1 MTTPT
6 PDSEALRDAAPD
18 SELRQRLLQ
27 RRLLDALAGG
37 ADPREAPPAFG
48 ENGRFEVE
56 RRLGAGGMG
65 TVWLARD
72 VSLGRRVAIK
82 VVRLRTATHRMALLR
97 EARALAALVHPNV
110 VAIYDVGADAGAE
123 AGGVDEA
130 WIAMEYVAG
139 RTLGAWLRGGP
150 AWPEVVQAFVAAAHG
165 LAAAHAAGIVH
176 GDFKPGNVLVA
187 DDGRVVVIDFGLSRW
202 LEVAASAPQG
212 ELESVRGGTEGY
224 IAPEKADGALDSAA
238 SDQYAWG
245 VALREGLEAAAS
257 RAPRQ
262 VWSIAMRATSIDP
275 DARWPSMVA
284 VADALLRASTPRRL
298 WPVGVLAVA
307 VATLGPLAIT
317 RAEAPANACADAAAD
332 VESLWNDDRRAAMA
346 ARFDAVDRPFVAE
359 SFGRVVTIVDERATQ
374 LGAAWTAACEAAAI
388 HGLDAARTEC
398 LEGRTRALGEF
409 VALHSR
415 ALTPERAAGSVGA
428 AHGLPDARP
437 CESPAYLAAEI
448 ERPADPLLRARV
460 KEIERGLDRLRA
472 SMDRAPG
479 DAVAGAR
486 ELLAEAEA
494 LGDEPIR
501 ARAMNDLSVML
512 QLSGAFDEARPLM
525 ESAFFAARAAKL
537 DVLALKIASN
547 LVGLHESRGE
557 YDEAMVWERHGAT
570 LVDAAPDPIVASKL
584 HFNVSVVLQEQGRL
598 PEARAR
604 LEQALAIREQILGS
618 EHPTTMNARVELANI
633 RVQEGDVAGGRADLE
648 RALAAYERAFGP
660 DHPDVALVLNNLGN
674 LDGTAGEL
682 EAARRRF
689 ARAIEIRER
698 AYGVDHPSLGN
709 SLANLAKIDR
719 QLGEV
724 ERALGAARRALA
736 IREAT
741 LGAGHANVVAAREL
755 VAELEAE
762 VGAGL

>member
-1 MTTPT
+1 R
-6 PDSEALRDAAPD
+6 A
-18 SELRQRLLQ
+18 
-27 RRLLDALAGG
+27 
-37 ADPREAPPAFG
+37 
-48 ENGRFEVE
+48 
-56 RRLGAGGMG
+56 
-65 TVWLARD
+65 
-72 VSLGRRVAIK
+72 
-82 VVRLRTATHRMALLR
+82 ALLR

-110 VAIYDVGADAGAE
+110 VAIYDVGVSGED
-123 AGGVDEA
+123 DEA

-139 RTLGAWLRGGP
+139 RTLGAWLHAGP
-150 AWPEVVQAFVAAAHG
+150 PWAEVVRAFVAAARG
-165 LAAAHAAGIVH
+165 LAAAHAAGLVH
-176 GDFKPGNVLVA
+176 GDFKPGNVLRA

-202 LEVAASAPQG
+202 LEVAPSAPQG

-224 IAPEKADGALDSAA
+224 VAPEKAAGALDSAA

-245 VALREGLEAAAS
+245 VALRQGLEAAAS

-262 VWSIAMRATSIDP
+262 AWSIAARATSVDP
-275 DARWPSMVA
+275 ASRWPSMIA
-284 VADALLRASTPRRL
+284 AADALLLTSRPRRL

-317 RAEAPANACADAAAD
+317 RAEAPADACADAAAD

-346 ARFDAVDRPFVAE
+346 ARFDAVDRPFAAE

-388 HGLDAARTEC
+388 HGPDAARTEC

-409 VALHSR
+409 VAQHSR
-415 ALTPERAAGSVGA
+415 ALTPERAAGAVGA
-428 AHGLPDARP
+428 AHGLPDVRP

-448 ERPADPLLRARV
+448 ERPADPVLRARV
-460 KEIERGLDRLRA
+460 KEIERALDKLRG

-486 ELLAEAEA
+486 ELLAEAAA

-512 QLSGAFDEARPLM
+512 HLSGAFEEARPLM

-570 LVDAAPDPIVASKL
+570 LVDDAPDPIVASKL

-604 LEQALAIREQILGS
+604 LEQALEIREQILGP

-633 RVQEGDVAGGRADLE
+633 RVLEGDVAGGRADLE

-674 LDGTAGEL
+674 LDGSAGEL
-682 EAARRRF
+682 EAARGRF

-741 LGAGHANVVAAREL
+741 LGGAHASVVAAREL

-762 VGAGL
+762 VGAEEATAP

>member
-1 MTTPT
+1 MTAPT

-37 ADPREAPPAFG
+37 ADPRDAPPAFG

-82 VVRLRTATHRMALLR
+82 VVRLRTATHRTALLR

-110 VAIYDVGADAGAE
+110 VAVYDVGADAGAE
-123 AGGVDEA
+123 GGGVDEA

-139 RTLGAWLRGGP
+139 RTLGAWLHGAP
-150 AWPEVVQAFVAAAHG
+150 AWAEIVQAFVAAACG

-202 LEVAASAPQG
+202 LEVAPSAPQG

-224 IAPEKADGALDSAA
+224 VAPEKADGALDSAA

-245 VALREGLEAAAS
+245 VSLREGLEAAAS

-262 VWSIAMRATSIDP
+262 VWSIAMRATSSDP
-275 DARWPSMVA
+275 DARWPSMIA
-284 VADALLRASTPRRL
+284 AAEALQRTSTPPRL

-307 VATLGPLAIT
+307 IATLGPVAIS
-317 RAEAPANACADAAAD
+317 RAGAPADACADATAELD
-332 VESLWNDDRRAAMA
+332 PLWNEERRAAMA
-346 ARFDAVDRPFVAE
+346 ARFEAVDRPFAAE
-359 SFGRVVTIVDERATQ
+359 SFARVVAIVDERSAR
-374 LGAAWTAACEAAAI
+374 LDAAWTAACEATAV
-388 HGLDAARTEC
+388 HGPDAARTEC
-398 LEGRTRALGEF
+398 LEGRARALGEF
-409 VALHSR
+409 VGQHSR
-415 ALTPERAAGSVGA
+415 ALTPERAAAAVGA
-428 AHGLPDARP
+428 AHGLPDVWP
-437 CESPAYLAAEI
+437 CENPAYLAAEI
-448 ERPADPLLRARV
+448 ERPADPVLRARV

-501 ARAMNDLSVML
+501 ARALNDLSVML
-512 QLSGAFDEARPLM
+512 QLSGAFEEARPLM

-604 LEQALAIREQILGS
+604 LEQALAIREQILGP
-618 EHPTTMNARVELANI
+618 EHPTTMNARAELANI
-633 RVQEGDVAGGRADLE
+633 RVLEGDVAGGRADLE
-648 RALAAYERAFGP
+648 RALVAYERAFGP

-682 EAARRRF
+682 EAARGRF

-698 AYGVDHPSLGN
+698 AYGMDHPSLGN

-724 ERALGAARRALA
+724 GRALEGARRALR

-762 VGAGL
+762 VGTGL